1 MPSSA
6 LRNLQAKNTA
16 RRASVQEE
24 LAAKR
29 TPELEHT
36 SIILIQANARASIA
50 RQRHRDARDGID
62 LGVPGKEGSVEVRM
76 AQRTIGPHVSV
87 SLLPLHPP
95 PVTRHL

>member
-62 LGVPGKEGSVEVRM
+62 LGVPGKEGSVEVRLPRCH
-76 AQRTIGPHVSV
+76 RTIGSRVLV
-87 SLLPLHPP
+87 SLPRLH
-95 PVTRHL
+95 L